1 MDLGIL
7 DCCCCCGIL
16 NMFFTA
22 VGEVDAVV
30 DVGDLT

>member
-7 DCCCCCGIL
+7 DCCCCGIL